1 MSTRNLS
8 CVFQPKSVALVG
20 ASDRSGSVGEILIR
34 NLVSA
39 GFAGPIMPV
48 NPAHKT
54 IHGLATATDVA
65 HLPITPDLA
74 VIATPPPTVPGII
87 ADLGHIGCKAAV
99 IITAGFG
106 EGSDQAG
113 VDLRQRVLDAARP
126 HLLRIV
132 GPNCLGVM
140 TPNHKLNATFAHL
153 PAPAGDLAFVAQ
165 SGAIIAS
172 MLDWA
177 VARGIGFSH
186 VVSLGDM
193 TDVDFGDMLD
203 YLAGDAATKAIL
215 LYIEGVTAARKF
227 MSAARIAARMKPVL
241 VVKSGR
247 RPEGAKVATS
257 HTGAL
262 AGVDAVYDAAFRRA
276 GILRVFELDELFDAA
291 ATLALCGPLEGER
304 LAILTNGGGLAVMAT
319 DTLMEMGGTLAPLAP
334 ETIAA
339 LDRVLPRTWSRGNP
353 VDIIGDA
360 TPRRYGDALAT
371 LLEDRAVDAVL
382 ALNAPTALAS
392 SADAARAVAAVA
404 AKNGRKVLTSWVG
417 ESTAAEA
424 RQIFAAARMPT
435 YPTPNEAVRGFMHL
449 VRYRTNQ
456 ALLSQLPAAVAAD
469 FTPDRPRAAGII
481 AHALAENRPWLSG
494 SESKEILAAYAVPVV
509 RTQTATTPDAVEA
522 AARAFDTPCAVKIL
536 SPDIPHKTDV
546 GGVVLNLADP
556 QAAKAAAAAMLDRVR
571 RIRPDAKLA
580 GFTVEPMVERQGAY
594 ELLLGMTDDSQ
605 FGPVMLF
612 GQGGIAAEIIG
623 DRALA
628 LAPLNLALARSL
640 MERTKIFRQ
649 LRGFRNQPSAALDAI
664 ALTLV
669 KLSQLIIDCPEIAE
683 FDINP
688 LLAGVDRIIALD
700 ARIRVK
706 PAKGDPAA
714 RFAIRPY
721 PTALVEAVTLES
733 GETCL
738 LRPMRPEDAS
748 AIEVFFR
755 RLSSEDVR
763 LRFFAPLTQLSPT
776 LLARLTQLDYEREMA
791 LLLSSAGAP
800 ESAPDIYGVVRLSA
814 DPNNENAEFAITVR
828 SDLKGHGIG
837 RLLMKHLITYARS
850 RMLRVLQ
857 GDVLRENRMMLELCR
872 ELGFAAKSLPED
884 ADIMRVTLP
893 LAQV

>member
-1 MSTRNLS
+1 MSTRNLDR
-8 CVFQPKSVALVG
+8 VFRPKSVALIG
-20 ASDRSGSVGEILIR
+20 ASDRVGSVGDILAR

-48 NPAHKT
+48 NPAHQT
-54 IHGLATATDVA
+54 IHGLATVDNVA
-65 HLPITPDLA
+65 HLPVAPDLA
-74 VIATPPPTVPGII
+74 VIATPPPTVPEIV
-87 ADLGHIGCKAAV
+87 ADLGRIGCKAAV
-99 IITAGFG
+99 VITAGFG

-113 VDLRQRVLDAARP
+113 ADLRQRVLDAARP
-126 HLLRIV
+126 HLLRVV

-140 TPNHKLNATFAHL
+140 APNHKLNATFAHL
-153 PAPAGDLAFVAQ
+153 AAPTGDLAFVAQ
-165 SGAIIAS
+165 SGAIITS

-177 VARGIGFSH
+177 AARGIGFSH

-227 MSAARIAARMKPVL
+227 MSAARIAARTKPVL
-241 VVKSGR
+241 VVKAGR
-247 RPEGAKVATS
+247 RPEGAKVVTS

-262 AGVDAVYDAAFRRA
+262 AGADAVYDAAFRRA
-276 GILRVFELDELFDAA
+276 GILRVYELEELFDAA
-291 ATLALCGPLEGER
+291 VTLALCGPVEGER

-319 DTLMEMGGTLAPLAP
+319 DSLMEMGGTLAPLAP

-339 LDRVLPRTWSRGNP
+339 LDRVLPRTWSHGNP

-360 TPRRYGDALAT
+360 TPRRYSDALST

-382 ALNAPTALAS
+382 VLNAPTALAS

-424 RQIFAAARMPT
+424 RRIFAAASMPT
-435 YPTPNEAVRGFMHL
+435 YPTPYEAVRAFMHL
-449 VRYRTNQ
+449 VRYRRNR
-456 ALLSQLPAAVAAD
+456 AFLSQVPAAAAAD

-481 AHALAENRPWLSG
+481 ARALAESRPWLSS
-494 SESKEILAAYAVPVV
+494 SESKEILAAYAIPVV
-509 RTQTATTPDAVEA
+509 RTQEAATPEAVEA
-522 AARAFDTPCAVKIL
+522 AARAFGAPCAVKIL
-536 SPDIPHKTDV
+536 SPDIQHKTDV

-580 GFTVEPMVERQGAY
+580 GFTVEPMIERQGAY

-628 LAPLNLALARSL
+628 LAPLNLVLARSL
-640 MERTKIFRQ
+640 MERTRIFRQ
-649 LRGFRNQPSAALDAI
+649 LRGFRDQPSAALDAI

-669 KLSQLIIDCPEIAE
+669 KLSQLTVDCPEIGE
-683 FDINP
+683 LDINP
-688 LLAGVDRIIALD
+688 LLAAVDRVIALD

-706 PAKGDPAA
+706 PAKGDPVA

-721 PTALVEAVTLES
+721 PSALIETVTLES
-733 GETCL
+733 GETCV

-748 AIEVFFR
+748 TIEAFFR
-755 RLSSEDVR
+755 RLSNEDVR

-791 LLLSSAGAP
+791 LLLSSTGAP
-800 ESAPDIYGVVRLSA
+800 ESGPEIYGVVRLSA
-814 DPNNENAEFAITVR
+814 DPNNDKAEFAVTVR

-837 RLLMKHLITYARS
+837 RLLMRHLIEYARS
-850 RMLRVLQ
+850 RALRALT

-872 ELGFAAKSLPED
+872 ELGFEMRPLLED
-884 ADIMRVTLP
+884 DGIMRVTLA
-893 LAQV
+893 LAQA